1 MIRVQ
6 KRIYVG
12 LEVLQF
18 FTTRNWQFNLNNFN
32 KLEKFL
38 NFKDSSVFRLN
49 TDDVDQSEYL
59 KTCLLGSRQYIL
71 KEPLSSIPKARIH
84 LKMYVFLILF

>member
-18 FTTRNWQFNLNNFN
+18 FTTRNWEFDASNFL
-32 KLEKFL
+32 KMEKFL
-38 NFKDSSVFRLN
+38 NAIDSRLFRIN
-49 TDDVDQSEYL
+49 TDDVDQKEYL
-59 KTCLLGSRQYIL
+59 KACMLGSRQYVL
-71 KEPLSSIPKARIH
+71 KEPLNTIPRARIH
-84 LKMYVFLILF
+84 QKLYIN